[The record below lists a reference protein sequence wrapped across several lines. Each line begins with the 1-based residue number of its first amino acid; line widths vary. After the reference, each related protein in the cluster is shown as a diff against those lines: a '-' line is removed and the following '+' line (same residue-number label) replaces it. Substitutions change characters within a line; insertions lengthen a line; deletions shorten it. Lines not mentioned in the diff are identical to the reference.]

1 MEGGEVE
8 MLKQKF
14 PNDWPNTKAFA
25 FSVGSNNNTL
35 RIILPCGTEISSSN
49 NNNQKKMLSDERVA
63 NSERR
68 LLWLTQLKKQNNNVP
83 PQLIVMAEQQKV
95 IVVLLPRFT
104 ESIFLFKNVDERG
117 TWTSKEEQ

>member
-49 NNNQKKMLSDERVA
+49 NNNQKKKCCQM
-63 NSERR
+63 
-68 LLWLTQLKKQNNNVP
+68 
-83 PQLIVMAEQQKV
+83 
-95 IVVLLPRFT
+95 
-104 ESIFLFKNVDERG
+104 RG
-117 TWTSKEEQ
+117 LQTASGGFCG